1 MPFEGEVARL
11 EVDVACD
18 DWVPKRTKKRGE
30 EGERT
35 QRSNKS
41 VVEMD
46 GFVSHVKANDL
57 EAVRKALAAG
67 ADVDQLASQWSE
79 PNEKRGIHYAAYNGA
94 KDMVDLLIRHGADV
108 NRKERDSY
116 TPLHYA
122 VFFRHYDV
130 VERLVEAG
138 ADPNEPDGEGRT
150 PLERARSTQDARM
163 EHLLTSKD
171 RTTAASSTGASVDP

>member
-1 MPFEGEVARL
+1 ME
-11 EVDVACD
+11 
-18 DWVPKRTKKRGE
+18 
-30 EGERT
+30 
-35 QRSNKS
+35 
-41 VVEMD
+41 
-46 GFVSHVKANDL
+46 GFVSSVKANDL

-79 PNEKRGIHYAAYNGA
+79 EKEKRGIHYAAYNGS
-94 KDMVDLLIRHGADV
+94 KDMVELLIRHGADV

-130 VERLVEAG
+130 VEQLLEAG

-150 PLERARSTQDARM
+150 PLQRARSTQDARM
-163 EHLLTSKD
+163 EHLLTSTD
-171 RTTAASSTGASVDP
+171 RSTVPGVPDTSDEP